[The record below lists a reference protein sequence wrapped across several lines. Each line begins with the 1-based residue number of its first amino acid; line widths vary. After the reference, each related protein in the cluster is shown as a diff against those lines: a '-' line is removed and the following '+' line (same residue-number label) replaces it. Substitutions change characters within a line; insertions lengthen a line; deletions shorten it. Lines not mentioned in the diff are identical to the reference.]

1 MGLDIRF
8 NRKQA
13 LAAGL
18 KVKTMRNGSD
28 EDIAIQEASQYDD
41 PEYLAWLK
49 REDEVIEIPDAALN
63 SWGQP
68 RYTDSGS
75 SPDHEHFSIRA
86 NKWGSIY
93 EPLTNWLK
101 ANNIEWSEG

>member
-1 MGLDIRF
+1 MGLDISF

-13 LAAGL
+13 LQAGL
-18 KVKTMRNGSD
+18 KVKLMRNGSA

-49 REDEVIEIPDAALN
+49 REEEVIEIPSGELN
-63 SWGQP
+63 LWGQH

-75 SPDHEHFSIRA
+75 SPDQENFCIRA
-86 NKWGSIY
+86 NKSGSIY

>member
-1 MGLDIRF
+1 MGLDISF

-13 LAAGL
+13 LQAGL
-18 KVKTMRNGSD
+18 KIKTIRNGSD
-28 EDIAIQEASQYDD
+28 EDIAIEEFSEHCD

-86 NKWGSIY
+86 NKWGTIY

>member
-1 MGLDIRF
+1 MGLDISF

-18 KVKTMRNGSD
+18 KVKLMRNGSD
-28 EDIAIQEASQYDD
+28 QDIALQENSQYDD

-49 REDEVIEIPDAALN
+49 REEEVIEIPSGELN
-63 SWGQP
+63 LWGQH

-75 SPDHEHFSIRA
+75 SPDHENFCIRA
-86 NKWGSIY
+86 NKWGSVY

-101 ANNIEWSEG
+101 ANNIDWSEF

>member
-1 MGLDIRF
+1 MGRDISF

-18 KVKTMRNGSD
+18 KVKTIRNGSD
-28 EDIAIQEASQYDD
+28 EDIAIEEFSEHCD

-49 REDEVIEIPDAALN
+49 REDEVIEIPDANPDLCN
-63 SWGQP
+63 I

-75 SPDHEHFSIRA
+75 SPDHEYFCIRA
-86 NKWGSIY
+86 NKWGTIY